1 MVALSLLPK
10 PIVTIALWS
19 CIALSDDSIKLAEF
33 TLSGQKTIQRRQAT
47 ANDTHIHVSSDTRL
61 LRNAKNAGGSCG
73 VVLVIWNDVGRTD
86 RKGQI

>member
-33 TLSGQKTIQRRQAT
+33 TLSGQKTIQRLRDSFLKAKPIWISFQA
-47 ANDTHIHVSSDTRL
+47 IVPFS
-61 LRNAKNAGGSCG
+61 
-73 VVLVIWNDVGRTD
+73 VLVTLIVLLEVLP
-86 RKGQI
+86 